1 MRGEHFQTKALWNS
15 VANTY
20 LTDIAY
26 WSASPLAHE
35 HTANGNR
42 SPEGG
47 NGDSPGSSLLRSPLF
62 SLFLSINT
70 RQMQLSCGPT
80 IRLAPQNGLAP
91 SSVYLKEEERW
102 LEIDG
107 LHRSCT
113 NERNIKAPK
122 KSVDL
127 LSFLEFTEQ
136 IQSSRRAN
144 HAVYLMFV
152 AFLD

>member
-70 RQMQLSCGPT
+70 RQMQLSRGPT

-91 SSVYLKEEERW
+91 SPVYLFERGRTLVRYSSYRDRW
-102 LEIDG
+102 FSSIVQ
-107 LHRSCT
+107 
-113 NERNIKAPK
+113 ERNINQRNQKVKLTYCPSSNSPSRYRAVAEP
-122 KSVDL
+122 
-127 LSFLEFTEQ
+127 
-136 IQSSRRAN
+136 IMQSI
-144 HAVYLMFV
+144 
-152 AFLD
+152 